1 MSRDSGP
8 RLSVRGPHPSDKG
21 KTNMTKNDTAQAIAT
36 VDDFDVASS
45 DYRDEAEMTVI
56 VNDKP
61 TNWKWRFAGPGHPQT
76 VAYNERRS
84 RERIHREAMQEQARV
99 NGKKW
104 RADEQT
110 TDEVRADN
118 VEWILSRLLGWSPV
132 KMNGED
138 YPFSRENAKTL
149 LLDQRKPFF
158 GQAVEFLADEKSFMQ
173 RSATT

>member
-1 MSRDSGP
+1 
-8 RLSVRGPHPSDKG
+8 
-21 KTNMTKNDTAQAIAT
+21 MTRNDTAQAAAPST
-36 VDDFDVASS
+36 ASVDEFDIASS

-76 VAYNERRS
+76 IAYNERQA
-84 RERIHREAMQEQARV
+84 RERLHRDAQQEQARV
-99 NGKKW
+99 NGRKW
-104 RADEQT
+104 KAPEQT
-110 TDEVRADN
+110 TDEVRAQN
-118 VEWILSRLLGWSPV
+118 IEWILSRLLGWSPV

-138 YPFSRENAKTL
+138 YLFSRENAKAL

-173 RSATT
+173 RSASI